1 MMDGSLIKADAAL
14 NSMVEKNEAG
24 EPSEQMPPKYIKGN
38 RYSNDTHVSYSDP
51 DSTLAGKVGEPK
63 QLRYKVHTTIDRES
77 RIIIDPHVTT
87 GADVEG
93 KTCMGRLDHIE
104 ETFGVKVDELTAD
117 RGYGYGINLHQLEE
131 RGITTFIPNFH
142 QDVGDKIDS
151 ELFEFNPEKDMFTCP
166 MGFPMERRTS
176 DKAESE
182 NYMRRYQV
190 KGTTCTQC
198 PMNSKCFA
206 TPPQPGTRKMLSRN
220 IYWQIQAR
228 VKKREADPDFQ
239 KVRGERQW
247 KAEGIFAEGKN
258 YHGLGRAR
266 YRGRAKMQIQAYMI
280 SFVQNLKR
288 LVELCPEFSVLVPVI
303 FEQIWKKL
311 SAQNNLS
318 EKPARVFLSAVKTA

>member
-1 MMDGSLIKADAAL
+1 
-14 NSMVEKNEAG
+14 MVSKHCN
-24 EPSEQMPPKYIKGN
+24 
-38 RYSNDTHVSYSDP
+38 
-51 DSTLAGKVGEPK
+51 
-63 QLRYKVHTTIDRES
+63 
-77 RIIIDPHVTT
+77 IDP
-87 GADVEG
+87 
-93 KTCMGRLDHIE
+93 
-104 ETFGVKVDELTAD
+104 
-117 RGYGYGINLHQLEE
+117 
-131 RGITTFIPNFH
+131 
-142 QDVGDKIDS
+142 
-151 ELFEFNPEKDMFTCP
+151 ELFEFNAEKDMFTCP

-258 YHGLGRAR
+258 HHGLGRAR

-288 LVELCPEFSVLVPVI
+288 LVELCPEISALVLVY
-303 FEQIWKKL
+303 FEQIWRRIVAK
-311 SAQNNLS
+311 NNFS
-318 EKPARVFLSAVKTA
+318 EKTIVDFLSTAKVA